1 VALNPCQ
8 GGHGRG
14 LGRRGRTGTAPVRF
28 DPSPAACC

>member
-14 LGRRGRTGTAPVRF
+14 LGRRGRTGTAPVRLR
-28 DPSPAACC
+28 S